1 MRERYM
7 SASKRDDRDVLMD
20 ISRLIW
26 RVWRRGLPTG
36 IDRVCLA
43 YLCHFAPRSLA
54 LVQWKGMQFVLSS
67 RDSDS
72 LFRALV
78 EHGTSARWR
87 LAALAVSALSRC
99 RRSAPKPGM
108 LYLNVGHT
116 GLNDPALPRWISAN
130 GVRAIYMIHDLIPIT
145 HPQYCRPGES
155 EKHVRRMNNALASA
169 AGVIANSQSSLDDLA
184 AHARQC
190 GLQMPP
196 SIVAWIS
203 GGQVPTMVE
212 AKSIGR
218 PYFVT
223 VGTIE
228 GRKNHLLLLEVWKR
242 LVADLGQEAPV
253 LAIIGRRGWQAKE
266 AHAILDQLGSLE
278 GHVIELNH
286 CDDKNLAAWIRGAR
300 AVLMPSFAEG
310 FGLPIVEALELGAP
324 VIASN
329 LPVFREIAGDIP
341 KYLDPRDASA
351 WEQSVRSSI
360 SSTLVRDR
368 RQAARERFQG
378 PNWVSHFEAIERWL
392 KGSEL
397 EASPQRNSL
406 G

>member
-1 MRERYM
+1 M

-26 RVWRRGLPTG
+26 RAWRGGFPTG

-54 LVQWKGMQFVLSS
+54 VAQWKGMQFVLSS
-67 RDSDS
+67 RDSDK
-72 LFRALV
+72 LFKALV
-78 EHGTSARWR
+78 GNGTSARWR
-87 LAALAVSALSRC
+87 LAALAGSALFRC

-130 GVRAIYMIHDLIPIT
+130 GARAIYMIHDLIPIT

-155 EKHVRRMNNALASA
+155 EKHVQRMNNALSSA
-169 AGVIANSQSSLDDLA
+169 AGVIANSQSSLDALA
-184 AHARQC
+184 AYARQH

-196 SIVAWIS
+196 SIAAWI
-203 GGQVPTMVE
+203 GGLQAPTIAE

-228 GRKNHLLLLEVWKR
+228 GRKNHLLLLEVWKQ
-242 LVADLGQEAPV
+242 LVSDLGQQAPV
-253 LAIIGRRGWQAKE
+253 LAIIGRRGWQAHQ
-266 AHAILDQLGSLE
+266 AHAILDRLGTLK
-278 GHVIELNH
+278 GHVIELNR
-286 CDDKNLAAWIRGAR
+286 CDDDNLAGWIRGAR

-310 FGLPIVEALELGAP
+310 FGLPIIEALELDVP
-324 VIASN
+324 IIASN
-329 LPVFREIAGDIP
+329 LPVFREIAGAIP
-341 KYLDPRDASA
+341 KYLDPQDASA
-351 WEQSVRSSI
+351 WEQSVRS
-360 SSTLVRDR
+360 LAFGAPARDR
-368 RQAARERFQG
+368 GQAVPKRVQW
-378 PNWVSHFEAIERWL
+378 PNWASHFEAVERWL
-392 KGSEL
+392 KGTEM
-397 EASPQRNSL
+397 EASSRPNL
-406 G
+406 LV